1 MPNYSESTT
10 RKQEET
16 QLAAISWAGELREP
30 GGVMLFKNTVTTA
43 AEEMF

>member
-1 MPNYSESTT
+1 MPNYSESTA

-16 QLAAISWAGELREP
+16 SLAAIPWAGELRES

-43 AEEMF
+43 AEETF